1 MTEENKTAT
10 ASEDSEVVNF
20 EVDQESF
27 KVKPP
32 DGNRAFISV
41 WDDVL
46 SESECSNIIE
56 KFFGYFSIF
65 IFFSQIF
72 YKGNSVIMPVIELF
86 NHSNVGRPFIFNG
99 GIEIQ
104 GKGSGE
110 IFSRYHSAMDGFDFF
125 NLFSLVFMGASIIQS
140 FISIG
145 FVNFSIISLSYEIKA
160 DK

>member
-56 KFFGYFSIF
+56 KYT
-65 IFFSQIF
+65 
-72 YKGNSVIMPVIELF
+72 NSNLRMSFHDKKCPSDMF
-86 NHSNVGRPFIFNG
+86 NVYTVFKKTKSNPT
-99 GIEIQ
+99 
-104 GKGSGE
+104 
-110 IFSRYHSAMDGFDFF
+110 Y
-125 NLFSLVFMGASIIQS
+125 S
-140 FISIG
+140 FCQ
-145 FVNFSIISLSYEIKA
+145 
-160 DK
+160 

>member
-41 WDDVL
+41 WDNVL

-56 KFFGYFSIF
+56 KFEAASEHHKKTEHAEYRSFTELNFLFKVAFTLIHSG
-65 IFFSQIF
+65 FF
-72 YKGNSVIMPVIELF
+72 
-86 NHSNVGRPFIFNG
+86 
-99 GIEIQ
+99 
-104 GKGSGE
+104 
-110 IFSRYHSAMDGFDFF
+110 
-125 NLFSLVFMGASIIQS
+125 
-140 FISIG
+140 
-145 FVNFSIISLSYEIKA
+145 
-160 DK
+160 